1 MGKIKTIVKSFL
13 IGMGIYLFF
22 SVQFLLSEKVI
33 ASLISIA
40 ILWVLAYLLIFKS
53 DKIVNRCFKELSN
66 ESQADEKFTIYCMNI
81 FIIFF
86 SLMALITVSD
96 SFIKDIPAIL
106 HFPRAVIDSMVY
118 KQWLLTNE
126 YSDIE
131 WLQTFLSVLYTLCLA
146 YLLIRPDHFIK
157 LVRKTERQFNV
168 QL

>member
-1 MGKIKTIVKSFL
+1 
-13 IGMGIYLFF
+13 MGIYLFF
-22 SVQFLLSEKVI
+22 SFKLLQFKFLPPGKIITSLMLI
-33 ASLISIA
+33 AF
-40 ILWVLAYLLIFKS
+40 LWFLAYLLIFKS
-53 DKIVNRCFKELSN
+53 NKVVNRCFKELSD
-66 ESQADEKFTIYCMNI
+66 ESQTDEKFTIYCMNI

-146 YLLIRPDHFIK
+146 YLLIWPDHFIK
-157 LVRKTERQFNV
+157 LVIKSER
-168 QL
+168 